1 MSTTFPSAARGFA
14 IVAAIVIL
22 VILAGLAGFV
32 VSLTTSQN
40 LSMAQDVQSARAYQ
54 AARAGIE
61 WGIAKWL
68 EAAPSSSCLSNAL
81 PASGTFDGGITVT
94 VVGTLSSGGGRNFCT
109 LAATATTGG
118 AAGSVG
124 YAERQLRVVV
134 EGNP

>member
-1 MSTTFPSAARGFA
+1 MSITCRKPRGFA
-14 IVAAIVIL
+14 IVAAVVIL

-40 LSMAQDVQSARAYQ
+40 ISLVQDIQSARAYQ

-68 EAAPSSSCLSNAL
+68 EASPSTSCLSATL
-81 PASGTFDGGITVT
+81 PANGTFDGGFSVA
-94 VVGTLSSGGGRNFCT
+94 VVGTASSSGGRNFCT
-109 LAATATTGG
+109 IVATATTGG
-118 AAGSVG
+118 SAGAMGFV
-124 YAERQLRVVV
+124 EMELRTVV